1 MNMSTLVAGKERVS
15 WILSGQLSDD
25 QPVRHLPVDACPFLV
40 GRQTEASLSIPS
52 PTVSRRHAEL
62 DVVDGQLML
71 RDLGSTNG
79 TSVNGIRIAE
89 PCAVHH
95 GDLLQFG
102 QIVFRVTKQRRESIL
117 QTIQDDSCDRALAL
131 IQFDQLVTERAVV
144 PHFQPIVDMY
154 DGRVFGYEVL
164 GRSRLF
170 GLKDPRSMFA
180 AAKVLNMEGELSRI
194 LREEGVRHGQ
204 VLGGEHLLF
213 VNTHPAELE
222 DIDLLVYS
230 LHELR
235 GLEPNRRMV
244 LEIHE
249 AAVTSCAAMRQLRA
263 ALVDLKMG
271 LAYDDFG
278 AGQARLIEL
287 VEVRPDYLKFD
298 MKLVQHL
305 ETAPPERQKMLASLV
320 QMVRD
325 LKIRPLAEGIETIG
339 GHEICRRIG
348 FDCAQG
354 FLYGHP
360 ALPKT
365 LLQQPRQHLAAT
377 AAKINA
383 AANAALSSSR
393 IAGRPPGN
401 DPRN

>member
-1 MNMSTLVAGKERVS
+1 MSTSVAAKERVS
-15 WILSGQLSDD
+15 WMLSGQLSDD
-25 QPVRHLPVDACPFLV
+25 QPVRHLPIDSCPYLV
-40 GRQTEASLSIPS
+40 GRQAEASLSIPS
-52 PTVSRRHAEL
+52 ATVSRRHAEL
-62 DVVDGQLML
+62 DVVDQHLVL

-79 TSVNGIRIAE
+79 TSVNGIRIEEA
-89 PCAVHH
+89 CAVHH

-102 QIVFRVTKQRRESIL
+102 QVVFRVTKQKKESIL
-117 QTIQDDSCDRALAL
+117 KTILDDSCDRALAL

-144 PHFQPIVDMY
+144 PHFQPIVDMR

-204 VLGGEHLLF
+204 VLGGEYVLF
-213 VNTHPAELE
+213 VNTHPAEMD

-235 GLEPNRRMV
+235 GLEPTRRMV

-249 AAVTSCAAMRQLRA
+249 AAVTSCAVMRQLRA
-263 ALVDLKMG
+263 ALVDLQIG

-278 AGQARLIEL
+278 AGQARLVEL

-339 GHEICRRIG
+339 DHEICRRIG

-354 FLYGHP
+354 YLYGHP

-365 LLQQPRQHLAAT
+365 LLQQPQKEVAAT

-383 AANAALSSSR
+383 AANAVLAAPR
-393 IAGRPPGN
+393 IAPRFPGN
-401 DPRN
+401 ERPS